1 MFYYLYY
8 ILYLFLGF
16 FYASKGLIVANS
28 EYDIFTALVK
38 YVSDQSDW
46 GGLAF
51 TALGYILGGEE
62 YGPFFSALLK
72 ILLYSWA
79 CVLIYKLFDT
89 IFENKEW
96 IKIILGLV
104 AFNSYVPY
112 FATAGLKELVF
123 AFVVVGAV
131 YYFYSVLRNPSLV
144 NFLLFAL
151 FAISTFF
158 FRAIFPIYFVAAH
171 ILFVKQLNYIKKILA
186 VAHIVAAAFFTV
198 LQSVFFPFFI
208 LNRQQQHTTVNS
220 RKRLHNHSFIFYFYI
235 CFKTGYLQNSHKYLS
250 GMAVI
255 QA

>member
-1 MFYYLYY
+1 MEYLTDEYGVDFEQNDKAIRYYGIVVLLYTLFSLSFILNCKAELSTVLFQSL
-8 ILYLFLGF
+8 ILYISFGFFVFFQHRPLNSSEVFLDSVLYATLTSTIFLGLDFVDRPNDSF

-28 EYDIFTALVK
+28 EYDIFTALAK

-131 YYFYSVLRNPSLV
+131 YYVYSVLRNPSLV
-144 NFLLFAL
+144 NFILFAL
-151 FAISTFF
+151 FAIITFF
-158 FRAIFPIYFVAAH
+158 F
-171 ILFVKQLNYIKKILA
+171 
-186 VAHIVAAAFFTV
+186 
-198 LQSVFFPFFI
+198 
-208 LNRQQQHTTVNS
+208 
-220 RKRLHNHSFIFYFYI
+220 
-235 CFKTGYLQNSHKYLS
+235 
-250 GMAVI
+250 
-255 QA
+255 